1 MLDDALDRV
10 LLHVLDDGHLGV
22 AVEGDGEQGV
32 GVTQGQSGLAHR
44 QGHEGGLFAA
54 GVDGGRNLVGNAQT
68 TSNALAELGTGL
80 ALKLNGGSHN
90 GYLYLRFVLSRS
102 DATTRRK
109 TPYKE

>member
-32 GVTQGQSGLAHR
+32 GVTQGQGGLAHR

-90 GYLYLRFVLSRS
+90 GYSL
-102 DATTRRK
+102 
-109 TPYKE
+109 